1 MRPRTCPGEPRPE
14 GQRSSLV
21 GVLVTAG
28 VLAALE
34 LVLVVWSAALVLAR
48 LARGDVTAQLGPFA
62 SASEIAVTRARFDL
76 DRSPGGQCIVWASR
90 AVRIDCQAC
99 GAGRWRLLSRYLP
112 AGGLHRGA
120 GNRPRA
126 CTIGAMK
133 PFSGVFTPIITPFSA
148 DGAIDEAGMRRN
160 VARWM
165 ATPMTGLVV
174 LGSNGE
180 APQIEDAEADWVI
193 DIVRSAAPRDRPLIA
208 GTGREST
215 TATIAATRRAA
226 AAGVDAV
233 LVRTPSFFK
242 AQMTTEV
249 FVRHYTEVADAS
261 PVPVLLY
268 NVTMFT
274 GVTLTVD
281 AVATLASHPNIVG
294 MKESGSDLGLMAEYI
309 ARTPDDFTVLA
320 GSGATLYHALCAGC
334 DGAILALA
342 ALVPR
347 DVVGMAM
354 LLDEGRLD
362 EGRALQRRLMPLA
375 RSVGALHGV
384 PGLKAALELMG
395 FAAGPPR
402 PPLRPVSP
410 KTIDLLRVQ
419 LDALGVLEKV

>member
-1 MRPRTCPGEPRPE
+1 
-14 GQRSSLV
+14 
-21 GVLVTAG
+21 
-28 VLAALE
+28 
-34 LVLVVWSAALVLAR
+34 
-48 LARGDVTAQLGPFA
+48 
-62 SASEIAVTRARFDL
+62 
-76 DRSPGGQCIVWASR
+76 
-90 AVRIDCQAC
+90 
-99 GAGRWRLLSRYLP
+99 
-112 AGGLHRGA
+112 
-120 GNRPRA
+120 
-126 CTIGAMK
+126 MK
-133 PFSGVFTPIITPFSA
+133 PFSGIFTPIVTPFRG
-148 DGAIDEAGMRRN
+148 DGTIDEAGMRRN

-165 ATPMTGLVV
+165 ATPLTGLVV

-193 DIVRSAAPRDRPLIA
+193 DIVRSAVPRDRPLIA

-215 TATIAATRRAA
+215 AATIAATRRAA
-226 AAGVDAV
+226 AGGVDAV

-242 AQMTTEV
+242 SQMTTEV
-249 FVRHYTEVADAS
+249 FVRHYTAVADAS

-294 MKESGSDLGLMAEYI
+294 MKESGSDIGLMAEYI

-320 GSGATLYHALCAGC
+320 GSAATLFHALCADC

-347 DVVGMAM
+347 DVLSMEA
-354 LLDEGRLD
+354 LLDEARLD
-362 EGRALQRRLMPLA
+362 EARALQRRLMPLA

-410 KTIDLLRVQ
+410 QTIDLLRAQ